1 MHYLV
6 AQVAVE
12 TGISPKDLMECD
24 EQVFTAMVEV
34 LVEKSKAV
42 ENANRGHRA

>member
-1 MHYLV
+1 LV

-12 TGISPKDLMECD
+12 TGISPNELMACD
-24 EQVFTAMVEV
+24 EEVFMAIVEV
-34 LVEKSKAV
+34 LTEKSKAV